1 MPQAAEQGGATP
13 LEPPAAS
20 GSGVLSKGSRL
31 SLRSTRHAHT
41 IATVCLSGTLTEKLY
56 ACAEAGFDGVEVFE
70 PDLVVAP
77 QSPEEIRTL
86 AERLNLSLD
95 LYQPFRD
102 FEGVTDE
109 LLGAN
114 LRRAEAKFR
123 LMRRLGIETILVC
136 SNVATATIDSDQ
148 TSAEQLRALGDLAEG
163 YDVRVAFEALA
174 WGRFVDDYR
183 RSWRIVERADHPRI
197 GLCLDSFHILSRGHD
212 PAGIEQIPGEKIFFL
227 QLADAPA
234 LSMDV
239 LSWSRHHRLFPG
251 QGAWDLAAFVGHALR
266 TGYTGPL
273 SLEVFNDIFRQT
285 DVRETAATARRSLVW
300 LEDQVAQ
307 RQAVGRSRAAV
318 GHQTLLRL
326 PPTPSPTGLDFVEI
340 KAEDTSAVE
349 QTLGQLGFTFR
360 GQHRT
365 KPVRLWSA
373 GQARV
378 ILNEQYA
385 RDQQPS
391 MAALGFDVPDLDGA
405 VARAK
410 ALKAP
415 PVYRR
420 TYAGEVA
427 LQAVR
432 APEGTEIFLCPSPG
446 EGAEPEWTIEFQH
459 GEAAPERSVAVPS
472 RIDHVNLVQHWQEFD
487 EAVLFYTS
495 VLGLDASVAVEVAG
509 PTGLVRSQVM
519 RTADG
524 SIRVPLN
531 VAPPVLE
538 GSGLPQHVAF
548 STDRIV
554 DLARAARD
562 RGLEF
567 LPVPDNYYDDL
578 VARFDLAPETVAQLC
593 ELGLLYDRE
602 GGGEFVHFYTATVG
616 EVFFEVVQRRGGY
629 DGYGAANAP
638 VRLAAQRASR
648 GRLYA

>member
-1 MPQAAEQGGATP
+1 MRTSA
-13 LEPPAAS
+13 
-20 GSGVLSKGSRL
+20 
-31 SLRSTRHAHT
+31 
-41 IATVCLSGTLTEKLY
+41 ATVCLSGSLVEKLY
-56 ACAEAGFDGVEVFE
+56 ACAAAGFDGVEIFE
-70 PDLVVAP
+70 PDLVA
-77 QSPEEIRTL
+77 SESGPEEIRAL
-86 AERLNLSLD
+86 AKRLGLSLD

-102 FEGVTDE
+102 FEGVTPE
-109 LLGAN
+109 LLADN
-114 LRRAEAKFR
+114 LRRAEAKFA
-123 LMRRLGIETILVC
+123 LMQRMGIKTILVC
-136 SNVATATIDSDQ
+136 SNVATATIDSDEV
-148 TSAEQLRALGDLAEG
+148 SADQLRALGDLAEA

-212 PAGIEQIPGEKIFFL
+212 PAGIEQIPGEKIFYL

-239 LSWSRHHRLFPG
+239 LSWSRHYRLFPG
-251 QGAWDLAAFVGHALR
+251 EGAWDLAAFVSHVLCA
-266 TGYTGPL
+266 GYSGPL

-285 DVRETAATARRSLVW
+285 DVAGTAAHARRSLVW

-307 RQAVGRSRAAV
+307 RQAAGRSPAAAGGGGLV
-318 GHQTLLRL
+318 RL
-326 PPTPSPTGLDFVEI
+326 PRTPSPAGLDFVEI
-340 KAEDTSAVE
+340 KAENTSAVE
-349 QTLGQLGFTFR
+349 ETLGQLGFTFR

-378 ILNEQYA
+378 VLNEQYA
-385 RDQQPS
+385 RDEQPHL
-391 MAALGFDVPDLDGA
+391 AALGFDVSDLGGA

-410 ALKAP
+410 ALQAA

-427 LQAVR
+427 LEAVR
-432 APEGTEIFLCPSPG
+432 APDGTEIFLCPSPG
-446 EGAEPEWTIEFQH
+446 DGLEPEWTAEFEH
-459 GEAAPERSVAVPS
+459 GESGPGGSGAVQPA
-472 RIDHVNLVQHWQEFD
+472 RIDHVNLVQRWQEFD

-524 SIRVPLN
+524 IYPGAAERRSAGLGTFRT
-531 VAPPVLE
+531 APTRRLQHRPYRRPRSS
-538 GSGLPQHVAF
+538 GSGPRTGVPQ
-548 STDRIV
+548 RPGQLLRRPGRPI
-554 DLARAARD
+554 RPR
-562 RGLEF
+562 
-567 LPVPDNYYDDL
+567 
-578 VARFDLAPETVAQLC
+578 PETVAQLH

-602 GGGEFVHFYTATVG
+602 AGGEFVHFYTATVG

-638 VRLAAQRASR
+638 IRLAAQRASR
-648 GRLYA
+648 ARLYA

>member
-1 MPQAAEQGGATP
+1 MRTSA
-13 LEPPAAS
+13 
-20 GSGVLSKGSRL
+20 
-31 SLRSTRHAHT
+31 
-41 IATVCLSGTLTEKLY
+41 ATVCLSGSLVEKLY
-56 ACAEAGFDGVEVFE
+56 ACAAAGLDGVEIFE
-70 PDLVVAP
+70 PDLVA
-77 QSPEEIRTL
+77 SESGPEEIRAL
-86 AERLNLSLD
+86 AKRLGLSLD

-102 FEGVTDE
+102 FEGVTPE
-109 LLGAN
+109 LLADN
-114 LRRAEAKFR
+114 LRRAEAKFA
-123 LMRRLGIETILVC
+123 LMQRMGIKTILVC
-136 SNVATATIDSDQ
+136 SNVATATIDSDAV
-148 TSAEQLRALGDLAEG
+148 SADQLRALGDLAEA

-183 RSWRIVERADHPRI
+183 RSWRIVQRADHPRI

-212 PAGIEQIPGEKIFFL
+212 PAGIEQIPGEKIFHL

-239 LSWSRHHRLFPG
+239 LSWSRHYRLFPG
-251 QGAWDLAAFVGHALR
+251 EGAWDLAAFVSHVLCA
-266 TGYTGPL
+266 GYSGPL

-285 DVRETAATARRSLVW
+285 DVARTAAHARRSLVW

-307 RQAVGRSRAAV
+307 RQAAGRSPVAV
-318 GHQTLLRL
+318 RGGGLVRL
-326 PPTPSPTGLDFVEI
+326 PHTPSPAGLDFVEV
-340 KAEDTSAVE
+340 KAENTSAIE
-349 QTLGQLGFTFR
+349 EMLGQLGFTFR

-373 GQARV
+373 GRARLV
-378 ILNEQYA
+378 LNEQYA
-385 RDQQPS
+385 RDEQPHL
-391 MAALGFDVPDLDGA
+391 AALGFDVPDLDGV

-410 ALKAP
+410 ALQAP

-427 LQAVR
+427 LEAVR
-432 APEGTEIFLCPSPG
+432 APDGTEIFLCPSPG
-446 EGAEPEWTIEFQH
+446 DGLEPEWTAEFEH
-459 GEAAPERSVAVPS
+459 GESGPGGSGAVQPA
-472 RIDHVNLVQHWQEFD
+472 RIDHVNLVQRWQEFD

-519 RTADG
+519 RTVDG

-567 LPVPDNYYDDL
+567 LTVPDNYYDDL
-578 VARFDLAPETVAQLC
+578 VARFDLAPETVGQLH

-602 GGGEFVHFYTATVG
+602 AGGEFVHFYTATVG

-638 VRLAAQRASR
+638 IRLAAQRASR
-648 GRLYA
+648 AQGSGTGRRAAIGQNG